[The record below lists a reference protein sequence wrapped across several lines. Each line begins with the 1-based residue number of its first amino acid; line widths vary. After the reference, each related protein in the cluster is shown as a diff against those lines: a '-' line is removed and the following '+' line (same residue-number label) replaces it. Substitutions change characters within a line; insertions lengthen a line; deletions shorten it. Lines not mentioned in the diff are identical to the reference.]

1 MSVFSLHLPCSLM
14 NINASSG
21 NYDINR
27 VSQQSDTLF
36 KCSKLQECFNCT
48 HYIFFC
54 PSLVNFVTWFLPF
67 GHSFQSFTRLF
78 KKLSS
83 MDCNLCIYSISLINV
98 HIYLTQNRYLLQQ
111 ISENFIYTT
120 SKKMKLHKND
130 AVVYIHIISLMR
142 SNRCKNYPFII

>member
-1 MSVFSLHLPCSLM
+1 MSLFPLHLPCSLM

-36 KCSKLQECFNCT
+36 KCSKLSKCFNCT

-67 GHSFQSFTRLF
+67 GHSSQSFTRLF

-83 MDCNLCIYSISLINV
+83 MDCNLCIYSISLIN
-98 HIYLTQNRYLLQQ
+98 LFLLQNSYLLL
-111 ISENFIYTT
+111 FIIYTCIICTT